1 MTRFLSLMIYRGYHR
16 SSSIR
21 YSVSAFSS
29 SAVPGKKQNEN
40 EKTKKDI
47 PPHNITASGS
57 NSNTILNSEQLDA
70 STRAMGQVIFLNST
84 TSGRIIFASLVLGDP
99 TLAAFAALGSFTA
112 TSTSKFIGLDEDTY
126 KNGLWGYNGALIG
139 CAASVFGPAYP
150 PYMVLST
157 ILGSAATPVLSASL
171 KNATSLPQWTWP
183 FNIVALTSLLQTRSL
198 LESSQ
203 SATTDTGLEETVAD
217 SSVSTIPTTEIIDVV
232 SSPLLGISQIF
243 VVGSPLTGAGISAAI
258 YMYSPKLAYHAL
270 GGSAVGCAVGV
281 LSGADLSDVC
291 MGLWGYNSALSS
303 MAIGTF
309 FVHSRESMILSASSA
324 VASAALFGGM
334 QSLFGTYGLPCL
346 TLPFCSMAS
355 AITSVCYLSN
365 SKILGLKLA
374 CSPHSPEKN
383 S

>member
-1 MTRFLSLMIYRGYHR
+1 MRFLSLIYRGYNQ

-47 PPHNITASGS
+47 PPHNKTASGS
-57 NSNTILNSEQLDA
+57 NSNTILNSEELDA

-157 ILGSAATPVLSASL
+157 MLGSAATPALSASL

-183 FNIVALTSLLQTRSL
+183 FNIAALTSILQTRSL
-198 LESSQ
+198 LESSK
-203 SATTDTGLEETVAD
+203 SATDTGLEETVAD

-270 GGSAVGCAVGV
+270 GGSAIGCAVGV
-281 LSGADLSDVC
+281 LSGADISDVC

-346 TLPFCSMAS
+346 TLPFCSIAS
-355 AITSVCYLSN
+355 AITSVCYLSEGQ
-365 SKILGLKLA
+365 ILGLKLA
-374 CSPHSPEKN
+374 RAPHSPEKN

>member
-1 MTRFLSLMIYRGYHR
+1 MTTRFLSLIYRGYNQ

-47 PPHNITASGS
+47 PPHNKTASGS
-57 NSNTILNSEQLDA
+57 NSNTILNSEELDA

-84 TSGRIIFASLVLGDP
+84 FSGRIIFASLVLGDP

-157 ILGSAATPVLSASL
+157 MLGSAATPVLSASV

-183 FNIVALTSLLQTRSL
+183 FNVVALTSLLQTRSL
-198 LESSQ
+198 LESSK
-203 SATTDTGLEETVAD
+203 SATTDTGLEETVA

-270 GGSAVGCAVGV
+270 GGSAIGCAVGV

-346 TLPFCSMAS
+346 TLPFCIIAS
-355 AITSVCYLSN
+355 AITSVCYLSD
-365 SKILGLKLA
+365 SQILGLKLA

>member
-1 MTRFLSLMIYRGYHR
+1 MIYRGYHR

-40 EKTKKDI
+40 EKSKKNDI
-47 PPHNITASGS
+47 PPQNMTASGS
-57 NSNTILNSEQLDA
+57 TTSNTILNPEQLDA

-183 FNIVALTSLLQTRSL
+183 FNIVALTSILQTRSL
-198 LESSQ
+198 LESSK
-203 SATTDTGLEETVAD
+203 SATDTGLEETVAD

-270 GGSAVGCAVGV
+270 GGSAIGCAVGV

-346 TLPFCSMAS
+346 TLPFCIIAS
-355 AITSVCYLSN
+355 AITSVCYLSD
-365 SKILGLKLA
+365 SQILGLKLA

>member
-1 MTRFLSLMIYRGYHR
+1 MRFLSLIYRGYNQ

-40 EKTKKDI
+40 ENTKKNI

-57 NSNTILNSEQLDA
+57 STGNTLLDPEQLDA

-157 ILGSAATPVLSASL
+157 MLGSAATPVLSASV

-183 FNIVALTSLLQTRSL
+183 FNVVALTSLLQTRSL
-198 LESSQ
+198 LESSK
-203 SATTDTGLEETVAD
+203 SATTDTGLEETVA

-270 GGSAVGCAVGV
+270 GGSAIGCAVGV
-281 LSGADLSDVC
+281 LSGADISDVC

-346 TLPFCSMAS
+346 TLPFCSIAS
-355 AITSVCYLSN
+355 AITSVCYLSEGQ
-365 SKILGLKLA
+365 ILGLKLA
-374 CSPHSPEKN
+374 RAPHSPEKN